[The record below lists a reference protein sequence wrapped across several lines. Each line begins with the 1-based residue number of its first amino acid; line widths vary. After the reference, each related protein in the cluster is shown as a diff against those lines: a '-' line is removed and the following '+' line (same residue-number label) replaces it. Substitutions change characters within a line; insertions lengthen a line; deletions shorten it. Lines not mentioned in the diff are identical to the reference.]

1 MISFEYFKQILPSI
15 HEACIKAGD
24 LQKRHHKTNL
34 QISTKSNKTPVTQID
49 IDSNIIISES
59 LSELTPEIPIISE
72 EDYEGKSK
80 NDSFWIVDPL
90 DGTRDYLD
98 NGDNFCICISLID
111 ETYPILG
118 IIYSPMSG
126 NFYYAYKNEGAYLI
140 RRENSPIRIMTKKV
154 SDSDEIQ
161 IFTSIAINK
170 NILQQISGKIKNVL
184 FTPLSS
190 ALKFGAIASGEGSF
204 YPRLGPTHEWDTAA
218 GQCLIEEAGGIVVD
232 RNMNR
237 LKYNKNSNFLNE
249 EFFVIGD
256 PSYDWKSVIDSI
268 ICARKLTN

>member
-1 MISFEYFKQILPSI
+1 M
-15 HEACIKAGD
+15 
-24 LQKRHHKTNL
+24 
-34 QISTKSNKTPVTQID
+34 TQID
-49 IDSNIIISES
+49 IDSFTLISES
-59 LSELTPEIPIISE
+59 LSVLTPEIPIISE
-72 EDYEGKSK
+72 EDYEGISK
-80 NDSFWIVDPL
+80 NNSFWIVDPL

-111 ETYPILG
+111 DTYPILG

-126 NFYYAYKNEGAYLI
+126 DFFYAYKNEGAYLI
-140 RRENSPIRIMTKKV
+140 RKETSPIRIMTKKV
-154 SDSDEIQ
+154 SASDEIK

-232 RNMNR
+232 
-237 LKYNKNSNFLNE
+237 
-249 EFFVIGD
+249 
-256 PSYDWKSVIDSI
+256 
-268 ICARKLTN
+268 

>member
-1 MISFEYFKQILPSI
+1 M
-15 HEACIKAGD
+15 
-24 LQKRHHKTNL
+24 
-34 QISTKSNKTPVTQID
+34 TQID
-49 IDSNIIISES
+49 IDSNIIITES

-98 NGDNFCICISLID
+98 NGDNFICISLID

-170 NILQQISGKIKNVL
+170 NILQKISDKIKNVL

-204 YPRLGPTHEWDTAA
+204 YPRLD
-218 GQCLIEEAGGIVVD
+218 QRMSGIPQ
-232 RNMNR
+232 
-237 LKYNKNSNFLNE
+237 L
-249 EFFVIGD
+249 G
-256 PSYDWKSVIDSI
+256 SV
-268 ICARKLTN
+268 

>member
-1 MISFEYFKQILPSI
+1 
-15 HEACIKAGD
+15 
-24 LQKRHHKTNL
+24 
-34 QISTKSNKTPVTQID
+34 
-49 IDSNIIISES
+49 
-59 LSELTPEIPIISE
+59 
-72 EDYEGKSK
+72 
-80 NDSFWIVDPL
+80 
-90 DGTRDYLD
+90 
-98 NGDNFCICISLID
+98 
-111 ETYPILG
+111 
-118 IIYSPMSG
+118 MSG

-140 RRENSPIRIMTKKV
+140 RRENSPIGIMTKKV

-170 NILQQISGKIKNVL
+170 NILQKISDKIKNVL

-256 PSYDWKSVIDSI
+256 PSYDWKPVIDRHYLREETDELNAFLFSFLRI
-268 ICARKLTN
+268 LYFPYLPLFHVKWACS

>member
-1 MISFEYFKQILPSI
+1 MDYIKSYPLRVFIPSDLYIPPDAMKVALDEFE
-15 HEACIKAGD
+15 G
-24 LQKRHHKTNL
+24 
-34 QISTKSNKTPVTQID
+34 
-49 IDSNIIISES
+49 
-59 LSELTPEIPIISE
+59 
-72 EDYEGKSK
+72 
-80 NDSFWIVDPL
+80 PL
-90 DGTRDYLD
+90 DL
-98 NGDNFCICISLID
+98 L
-111 ETYPILG
+111 L
-118 IIYSPMSG
+118 
-126 NFYYAYKNEGAYLI
+126 YLI
-140 RRENSPIRIMTKKV
+140 RRENNPIRNMKKKV

-170 NILQQISGKIKNVL
+170 NILQKISDKIKNVL
-184 FTPLSS
+184 FIPLSS

-256 PSYDWKSVIDSI
+256 PSYDWKSVIDEVKKTSCEI
-268 ICARKLTN
+268 YALEHDDPKDYKEYVLRAISNLKDI